1 MTGIFRQPRPP
12 RYLLARRYMI
22 RTYDRNMPLTIDL
35 SVSELARTRFGIS
48 PLSETIS
55 GLQQLGIWR
64 REIHRPWLQWA
75 AGELAARPL
84 GLPFSWPL
92 VVTGRLSWPQFLL
105 PAPDRAGTTIDSNLA
120 AMQRTTAEQVR
131 ASLRRGFGDHL
142 TGSAAELAADP
153 AAGLPAIAAELR
165 AAHDRLIAPH
175 WPRIRAVLDADIAYR
190 ARRLADGGADAL
202 FADLHPDLRWD
213 SGRLTLT
220 DVARGD
226 RVGAGAAPGG
236 LVLVPVVLGPPYVLI
251 KLHTTT
257 QTTVRYPA
265 RGPRLA
271 VGRGCRAGRRPC
283 GAPARP
289 APGRAPGSA
298 ALPRDH
304 HRPGP
309 HSARHSQCGIAAPR
323 RAARQRPGD
332 CPAVRPPRAVP
343 DHRPRP
349 GPAGT
354 SGCTCRGRRLT
365 RQRARQPMSR

>member
-1 MTGIFRQPRPP
+1 MTVIIGRQPRPG
-12 RYLLARRYMI
+12 YLLARHYMI
-22 RTYDRNMPLTIDL
+22 RTYNRNMPLTVDL
-35 SVSELARTRFGIS
+35 SVSELASTRFGIS

-55 GLQQLGIWR
+55 GLHQVAVWR
-64 REIHRPWLQWA
+64 RPVHRPWLQWA

-84 GLPFSWPL
+84 GLPRSWPL
-92 VVTGRLSWPQFLL
+92 VVTGRMGWPQFLL
-105 PAPDRAGTTIDSNLA
+105 PAPDRAGTTIDGNLA

-153 AAGLPAIAAELR
+153 AAVLPAIAAELR

-202 FADLHPDLRWD
+202 FADLHPDLHWD
-213 SGRLTLT
+213 GGRLTLT

-226 RVGAGAAPGG
+226 RVSAGTAPGG

-265 RGPRLA
+265 RGLGTVWTAGTRPPCASAVRLLGRPRAELLEALRSPATTSSLA
-271 VGRGCRAGRRPC
+271 RTLNVTPSAVSQHLSVLRGSGLIAAERAGRHVLYQVTDR
-283 GAPARP
+283 GL
-289 APGRAPGSA
+289 
-298 ALPRDH
+298 ALL
-304 HRPGP
+304 
-309 HSARHSQCGIAAPR
+309 A
-323 RAARQRPGD
+323 
-332 CPAVRPPRAVP
+332 
-343 DHRPRP
+343 
-349 GPAGT
+349 PAGT
-354 SGCTCRGRRLT
+354 PAADRG
-365 RQRARQPMSR
+365 